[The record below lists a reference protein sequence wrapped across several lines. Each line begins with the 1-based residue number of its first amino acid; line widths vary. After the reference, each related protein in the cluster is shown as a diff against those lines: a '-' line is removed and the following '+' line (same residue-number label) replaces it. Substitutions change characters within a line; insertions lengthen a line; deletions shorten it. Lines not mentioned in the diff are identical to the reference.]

1 MSSLIEQATQRL
13 EQLRKAGAVI
23 EDVSFAP
30 IAAIR
35 NEPRAL
41 PELTELS
48 AAESGAPSRP
58 SVSSKR
64 VDLDFEALERN
75 GIVTPRAPRSRIADQ
90 YRVVKRPLIRN
101 AMGKGTAAIAHGNLI
116 MVTSALAGE
125 GKSFTSLNL
134 AISIAA
140 ELDNTVMLVDADV
153 ARPSILP
160 MLGLPAGRGLL
171 DVLED
176 SAELSSVLLRTN
188 IDKLTILPSGTAH
201 PRATELLAS
210 EAMRNLLNDIATR
223 YADRIVIFDSP
234 PLLLTTEARVLASH
248 MGQVVVVVQAGKTLQ
263 SDVQSALATIDS
275 CPVRMMLLNQAE
287 AGSNG
292 SYGYGYGYGGYG
304 YGYGRSPES
313 DKQPA

>member
-13 EQLRKAGAVI
+13 AQLRQAGIVVDDLVPQHPAV
-23 EDVSFAP
+23 EAAAARAP
-30 IAAIR
+30 VVETIA
-35 NEPRAL
+35 EPV
-41 PELTELS
+41 P
-48 AAESGAPSRP
+48 PRP
-58 SVSSKR
+58 AVTSKR
-64 VDLDFEALERN
+64 VDLDFEALERF

-90 YRVVKRPLIRN
+90 FRVVKRPLIRN
-101 AMGKGTAAIAHGNLI
+101 AMGRGTAAIAHGNLI
-116 MVTSALAGE
+116 MVTSALQGE

-160 MLGLPAGRGLL
+160 MLGLPASRGLL

-275 CPVRMMLLNQAE
+275 CPVRLMLLNQAQT
-287 AGSNG
+287 GSNG

-304 YGYGRSPES
+304 YGYGRSPEAE
-313 DKQPA
+313 KQPA

>member
-1 MSSLIEQATQRL
+1 MSTLIEQATLRL
-13 EQLRKAGAVI
+13 QQLRQAGVI
-23 EDVSFAP
+23 IDDSAFAP
-30 IAAIR
+30 HPVPQDKPLAR
-35 NEPRAL
+35 
-41 PELTELS
+41 PEVV
-48 AAESGAPSRP
+48 APVETISTMAPKP

-64 VDLDFEALERN
+64 VELDFEALERN
-75 GIVTPRAPRSRIADQ
+75 GIVTPMAPRSRIADQ
-90 YRVVKRPLIRN
+90 FRVVKRPLIRN
-101 AMGKGTAAIAHGNLI
+101 AMGKGSAAITHGNLI

-160 MLGLPAGRGLL
+160 MLGLPASRGLL

-210 EAMRNLLNDIATR
+210 DAMRNLLNDIATR
-223 YADRIVIFDSP
+223 YSDRIVIFDSP

-248 MGQVVVVVQAGKTLQ
+248 MGQVVIVVQAGKTLQ

-275 CPVRMMLLNQAE
+275 CPIRLMLLNQAQ
-287 AGSNG
+287 ASSHGG
-292 SYGYGYGYGGYG
+292 YGYGYGYGYGGYG
-304 YGYGRSPES
+304 YGRNPEAE
-313 DKQPA
+313 KQPA

>member
-1 MSSLIEQATQRL
+1 MSTLIEQATQRL
-13 EQLRKAGAVI
+13 EQLRKAGVAI
-23 EDVSFAP
+23 EDIGFASNTTL
-30 IAAIR
+30 R
-35 NEPRAL
+35 NEPLAL
-41 PELTELS
+41 PEIAALS
-48 AAESGAPSRP
+48 ATVPAPPKP
-58 SVSSKR
+58 SVASKR

-75 GIVTPRAPRSRIADQ
+75 GIVTPMAPRSRIADQ

-160 MLGLPAGRGLL
+160 MLGLPASRGLL

-292 SYGYGYGYGGYG
+292 SYGYGYGYGRYG